1 MANISS
7 IKINSN
13 TFSLKSKYQNI
24 NFIYVNDFMKT
35 DSGHDFVG
43 RIGDLFLVSLN
54 FYVPI
59 ISTPQWYTVVEI
71 SESDAMGLNSSI
83 FRSLAY
89 KASETGKWW
98 RDILIDPTTHSIK
111 AYLSSAD
118 SSTTITIQGF
128 SNYTY

>member
-1 MANISS
+1 
-7 IKINSN
+7 
-13 TFSLKSKYQNI
+13 
-24 NFIYVNDFMKT
+24 MKT